1 MIVSGMTGK
10 GIYTPGSVF
19 LDSMPYGPQLAPLH
33 VSREISITRLSEFR
47 KARFLVV
54 AVLRH
59 ADLRRPVIQAG
70 SDRVEASMAQSM
82 SLGRLMLILT
92 ELAFIASLNRINDIM
107 NQIDDAAARDKAAI
121 CFTKEK
127 GIKAESPL

>member
-1 MIVSGMTGK
+1 M
-10 GIYTPGSVF
+10 
-19 LDSMPYGPQLAPLH
+19 GPN
-33 VSREISITRLSEFR
+33 SRRYREISITRLSEFR